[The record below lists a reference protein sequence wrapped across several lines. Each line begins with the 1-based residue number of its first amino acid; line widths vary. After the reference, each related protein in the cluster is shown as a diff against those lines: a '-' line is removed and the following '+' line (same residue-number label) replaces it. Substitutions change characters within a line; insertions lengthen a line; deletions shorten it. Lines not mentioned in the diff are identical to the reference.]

1 VSGLVTIDAVSA
13 RHAPALLD
21 LQLRNR
27 SFLAPFDPIRP
38 ETFFTLE
45 GQRESALLA
54 EADRDAGRTYAFAII
69 ENETGDLA
77 GRIALSNVVRGA
89 WQNATLGYFV
99 DEARNG
105 RGYASLA
112 VKLILGFVFR
122 TAGLHRVQPR

>member
-1 VSGLVTIDAVSA
+1 MSGLVTIDAVSA

-54 EADRDAGRTYAFAII
+54 EADRDAGRTYAFTIV
-69 ENETGDLA
+69 ENETG
-77 GRIALSNVVRGA
+77 
-89 WQNATLGYFV
+89 
-99 DEARNG
+99 
-105 RGYASLA
+105 
-112 VKLILGFVFR
+112 KL
-122 TAGLHRVQPR
+122 